1 MRLPKASDIIIK
13 GLKRLE
19 YRGYDSAGICS
30 IENNNLFIS
39 KCKGKIKDLEK
50 LSSIKKHTNTLAIGH
65 TRWATHGE
73 PNHINAHPHL
83 DEDNKVSIVHN
94 GIIENYYSIK
104 KYLMSD
110 GCKFKSDTDTEVLSQ
125 LIGYI
130 SKKQKLNFTDS
141 VRLAL
146 NEIVGAY
153 GIVAIS
159 QDEPDKLIAARLGS
173 PLILGIGESEYFIA
187 SDSSP
192 IIDYTRNIIILDE
205 GEMVIISKDGY
216 DISKPILSV
225 NWILASCF
233 SSISTLIFVKSTS
246 TSTVVFSSSGQII
259 FNFAISP
266 TDFARMFRKIYS
278 ISNIG
283 D

>member
-1 MRLPKASDIIIK
+1 MCGIVGAAARREVSAILVE

-19 YRGYDSAGICS
+19 YRGYDSAGVAI
-30 IENNNLFIS
+30 ID
-39 KCKGKIKDLEK
+39 CKGL
-50 LSSIKKHTNTLAIGH
+50 IGSYKRLGKVAVLDEAMRVDPLLGATGIAH
-65 TRWATHGE
+65 TRWATHGQPSE
-73 PNHINAHPHL
+73 ENAHPHSS
-83 DEDNKVSIVHN
+83 NSGKIAIVHN

-104 KYLMSD
+104 KYLISD

-130 SKKQKLNFTDS
+130 SNKQKLNFTDS

-173 PLILGIGESEYFIA
+173 PLILGVGDSEYFIA

-192 IIDYTRNIIILDE
+192 IINYTRNIIILDE
-205 GEMVIISKDGY
+205 GEIESELYAILSACFSRAVIIDS
-216 DISKPILSV
+216 
-225 NWILASCF
+225 N
-233 SSISTLIFVKSTS
+233 KS
-246 TSTVVFSSSGQII
+246 
-259 FNFAISP
+259 
-266 TDFARMFRKIYS
+266 
-278 ISNIG
+278 
-283 D
+283 